1 MGTLRSG
8 ASFNCDPGFLAAQSQ
23 ATVLSIHLV
32 STMLRSTALFALLC
46 FPMIPACAQTPE
58 PTLKERLFDGRI
70 ANIDTIGVRRFVE
83 QTDSG
88 RTDSAEVYFNV
99 RGEPVAWRAWI
110 GGDYFVFWEPYGRFS
125 VSDSTLLALQVYQR
139 ERRLLEM
146 LDGLE
151 LVEQAAKK
159 PR

>member
-1 MGTLRSG
+1 MFRLTL
-8 ASFNCDPGFLAAQSQ
+8 
-23 ATVLSIHLV
+23 
-32 STMLRSTALFALLC
+32 LFVLLC
-46 FPMIPACAQTPE
+46 LSVMPACAQTPE
-58 PTLKERLFDGRI
+58 PTLKERLFEGRI
-70 ANIDTIGVRRFVE
+70 APIDTIGVRRFVE
-83 QTDSG
+83 RTDSN

-110 GGDYFVFWEPYGRFS
+110 GGNYFVFWEPYGRFT
-125 VSDSTLLALQVYQR
+125 VTDSTLFALEVYQR
-139 ERRLLEM
+139 ERQLLEM